1 MAEYYRDETLTL
13 HQGDA
18 ADVLRTL
25 EPGSVNAVVTSPP
38 YFGLRDYGDAGQ
50 IGHEPTVAEYVERLV
65 SVFAEVRRVLAD
77 DGLVW
82 LNLGDAYTAKSGPL
96 RAGATGTRP
105 KNLIGLPWKV
115 AFALQADGWFLR
127 NAIVWAKPN
136 AMPESVQDRFS
147 NRHESVFLLTKSN
160 RYRFNLDAVREPYT
174 GDRSPSRRARK
185 PGPKKA
191 NSVTSVWPP
200 PGHEDRGHN
209 PGDVWTLPTQP
220 FKGAHFAPMPLR
232 LAERC
237 VAASVP
243 SCGAHDK
250 APLAGRGAESCGA
263 HPTILDPFCGS
274 GTSLVAARA
283 AGLRAIG
290 VDLNPDYLALAL
302 DRCRAGK

>member
-1 MAEYYRDETLTL
+1 MTLYHQDETLTL

-18 ADVLRTL
+18 ADVLATL
-25 EPGSVNAVVTSPP
+25 DEGTVNAVVTSPP
-38 YFGLRDYGDAGQ
+38 YFGLRDYGTAGQ
-50 IGHEPTVAEYVERLV
+50 LGHEPTVTEYVERLV

-127 NAIVWAKPN
+127 NALVWSKPN

-147 NRHESVFLLTKSN
+147 NRYESVFMLAKSS
-160 RYRFNLDAVREPYT
+160 RYGFNLDAVREPYT

-185 PGPKKA
+185 AGPKKA

-209 PGDVWTLPTQP
+209 PGDVWSLPTQP
-220 FKGAHFAPMPLR
+220 YKGAHLAPMPLR

-243 SCGAHDK
+243 PCACGAHPTP
-250 APLAGRGAESCGA
+250 AAVARCGA

-274 GTSLVAARA
+274 GTSLVAARN
-283 AGLRAIG
+283 AGHRAIG
-290 VDLNPDYLALAL
+290 VDLNPEYLALAL
-302 DRCRAGK
+302 ERCRNGK